1 MTQLSVLAKPART
14 SYSGD
19 DRSISAYWFECSIG
33 VVGVFLFMASIASL
47 PVTGGLALGVGS
59 DRHPGPYR
67 CLLWRSICLCLT
79 PQLSDNG

>member
-19 DRSISAYWFECSIG
+19 DQSISAYWFECSIG

-47 PVTGGLALGVGS
+47 PVTGGLALGVWAATAIL
-59 DRHPGPYR
+59 GPTVASFGVVYA
-67 CLLWRSICLCLT
+67 CA
-79 PQLSDNG
+79 

>member
-47 PVTGGLALGVGS
+47 PVTGGFALGVWAATAILGS
-59 DRHPGPYR
+59 TVASFGVVYA
-67 CLLWRSICLCLT
+67 CA
-79 PQLSDNG
+79 